1 MTRGIYLFLVL
12 LVMLGDFSGLSFA
25 QSQNPTDSTD
35 KAMTIKME
43 DCDASRTRAPKG
55 ILEALLGRTK
65 DQLAKRGIVE
75 VEGVKYTL
83 YLPKEQAYSVKN
95 TAKKDNALENTS
107 TQLTIDQNGDGKFR
121 ETDNWFANLPIR
133 LGDKMFDV
141 ISIDAD
147 GSRIDLKP
155 SKSPLRGALIGR
167 ICPPFSFKAADD
179 KEISRDSLLGK
190 AFLLDIWSVT

>member
-107 TQLTIDQNGDGKFR
+107 TQLTIDQK
-121 ETDNWFANLPIR
+121 TDNWFANLPIR